1 MTEGKV
7 PHTVGVAYL
16 DWRSQRWW
24 RSLIF
29 SLESS
34 SFSHSHSCFC
44 SHPLWALQWCSIP
57 EPSMGWEEGC
67 GHRQHKLRQSCGSI
81 VALLSLVKDSWSS
94 LGQAAG
100 TPWGRGAGTSQK
112 AWVDARLMH
121 FPVSI
126 PSEYPFP
133 GNYCILSKP
142 KHRITHLPSEVS
154 RGPVKK

>member
-57 EPSMGWEEGC
+57 EPSMGWEQVVGT
-67 GHRQHKLRQSCGSI
+67 GSTSWGRA
-81 VALLSLVKDSWSS
+81 VAALLLCRP
-94 LGQAAG
+94 LLRTAG
-100 TPWGRGAGTSQK
+100 ALW
-112 AWVDARLMH
+112 ARLQGHPGAEVQAHPKRLGWMH
-121 FPVSI
+121 AWCIFQFPSPPNTHFLGIIASFLSLSI
-126 PSEYPFP
+126 
-133 GNYCILSKP
+133 G
-142 KHRITHLPSEVS
+142 
-154 RGPVKK
+154 